1 MELMR
6 AIKTEI
12 EMNKLLPEEAIEIT
26 KMVYYKEDQMTEP
39 LVLNNGKEI
48 YHPSSYIYV
57 VFPLQGPSLLDVL

>member
-1 MELMR
+1 
-6 AIKTEI
+6 
-12 EMNKLLPEEAIEIT
+12 
-26 KMVYYKEDQMTEP
+26 MVEYKEDQMTEA